1 VVVRE
6 RFVINGGD
14 RCNRYR
20 PRQVYTPGIPKT
32 PAQRREFMKA
42 SDLLVHCLEEE
53 GIEFIFGVPGEE
65 NADFMMSLERSRAIR
80 FILTR
85 HEQGAAFMAE
95 VYGRLTGN
103 PAGCLG
109 TLGPGATNLI
119 TGVADANMDRAPMLV
134 LTGQGA
140 TERLHKESHQIMD
153 VVAMFEP
160 VTKWAA
166 TILNANTIP
175 EIVRKSVRLSRTEKP
190 GAVHIELPEDVAKH
204 ESDAQP
210 MKPRRFRRYVADEK
224 IIDRAFAMIEEAER
238 PVILA
243 GNGCIRKQAHR
254 QLREFC
260 DRTGIGVIST
270 FMAKGVVDVDKDY
283 CLYTI
288 GLGSKDLPAL
298 VIDDAD
304 LVITLG
310 FDMVEYH
317 PRLWNPDGSKR
328 IVHADF
334 LPAEIDVHYNP
345 EVELIGELS
354 HTLWAFNQ
362 RLEGAELSFD
372 LDGQRDMR
380 RRMGEDLATH
390 ADDDTEGLI
399 RPQKALWDARQ
410 VLGPEDILL
419 SDVGAHKMWV
429 ARHYHC
435 HEPNTCLIPNGF
447 CSMGFALPG
456 AIAASLVHPDRR
468 ILAVVGDGGFMMNV
482 QEMETARR
490 LNSNFVAMVWE
501 DGGYGLIAWKQENE
515 FDHHTDLSFG
525 NPDWLKL
532 AAAFGWHGYRVER
545 SADLAATLEKA
556 FNDEGP
562 SLVIVPIDYRENPLL
577 TKRLGEIT
585 QPM

>member
-1 VVVRE
+1 
-6 RFVINGGD
+6 
-14 RCNRYR
+14 
-20 PRQVYTPGIPKT
+20 
-32 PAQRREFMKA
+32 MKA
-42 SDLLVHCLEEE
+42 SDLLVQCLEEE
-53 GIEFIFGVPGEE
+53 GIELIFGVPGEE
-65 NADFMMSLERSRAIR
+65 NADFMMSLEGSDSIR
-80 FILTR
+80 FVLTR

-160 VTKWAA
+160 VTKWAVP
-166 TILNANTIP
+166 IVNANTIP
-175 EIVRKSVRLSRTEKP
+175 EIVRKAVRLARTEKP

-224 IIDRAFAMIEEAER
+224 IIDRAFAMLQEAER

-243 GNGCIRKQAHR
+243 GNGCVRKHAHR
-254 QLREFC
+254 QLRAFC
-260 DRTGIGVIST
+260 ERTGIGVIST
-270 FMAKGVVDVDKDY
+270 FMAKGVVDMDADY

-298 VIDDAD
+298 AIDDAD

-317 PRLWNPDGSKR
+317 PRLWNPDGDKR

-334 LPAEIDVHYNP
+334 LPAEVDRHYNP

-354 HTLWAFNQ
+354 HTLWAFNE
-362 RLEGAELSFD
+362 RLEGAALDFD
-372 LDGQRDMR
+372 LDGQREMR
-380 RRMGEDLATH
+380 RRMGEDLAAH
-390 ADDDTEGLI
+390 ADDDTEGVI

-419 SDVGAHKMWV
+419 SDVGAHKMWI

-456 AIAASLVHPDRR
+456 AVAASLVHPDRR
-468 ILAVVGDGGFMMNV
+468 ILAVAGDGGFLMNV

-490 LNSNFVAMVWE
+490 LDCDFVVMVWE
-501 DGGYGLIAWKQENE
+501 DGGYGLIAWKQDNE
-515 FDHHTDLSFG
+515 FKRHTDLSFG
-525 NPDWLKL
+525 NPDWLRL
-532 AAAFGWHGYRVER
+532 AEAFGWHGHAVTR
-545 SADLAATLEKA
+545 SAELRPTLEAA
-556 FNDEGP
+556 FAEPGP
-562 SLVIVPIDYRENPLL
+562 SLVVVPIDYRENPLL

-585 QPM
+585 QPL